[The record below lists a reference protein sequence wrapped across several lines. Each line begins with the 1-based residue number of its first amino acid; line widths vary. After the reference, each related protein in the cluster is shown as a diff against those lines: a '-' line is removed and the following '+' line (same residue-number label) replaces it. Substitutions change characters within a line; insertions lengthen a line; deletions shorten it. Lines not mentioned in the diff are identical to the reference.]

1 MISVGV
7 NGYGVIGRRVA
18 DAISAQQDMK
28 LVGVTKIKPDYKAK
42 MALEKKYAL
51 YAATESS
58 LKEFENRGIEVSG
71 TLEDLLAKVDMIVD
85 ASPDNVGARN
95 KDKYVNRSRSVI
107 FQGGESPEVAELS
120 FVAQCNFEKAR
131 GARFIRVVSCNT
143 TALCRALYTVNESF
157 GIERARAVIARRA
170 ADPDEISKGP
180 IDAVVLDPIEIPS
193 HHAGDVN
200 TVLPQIKLATMAIK
214 VPTTHMHLHTL
225 IVSLRDR
232 AATEDQVID
241 AFENATRIMLI
252 EGDSGLKSTAQVID
266 LAREMGRP
274 RNDLYEA
281 VIWKDSVRVIEGE
294 LHFYMGV
301 HQEAIVVPENVDAI
315 RASIGNES
323 GRSSISATN
332 LSLGILK

>member
-28 LVGVTKIKPDYKAK
+28 LLGVTKIKPDYKAK
-42 MALEKKYAL
+42 MILEKKYPL

-58 LKEFENRGIEVSG
+58 LKEFENRGTEVSG
-71 TLEDLLAKVDMIVD
+71 TLEDLLAKVDAMVD
-85 ASPDNVGARN
+85 ASPDNVGAQN
-95 KDKYVNRSRSVI
+95 KEKYINRTRSVI

-180 IDAVVLDPIEIPS
+180 IDAVVLDPIVIPS

-232 AATEDQVID
+232 AVTEDQVID

-252 EGDSGLKSTAQVID
+252 EGNSGLKSTAQVID

-301 HQEAIVVPENVDAI
+301 HQEAIVVPENIDAI
-315 RASIGNES
+315 RASLGKES
-323 GRSSISATN
+323 SRSSISATN